1 MEPAFFY
8 IAILLSVL
16 SISSGPDKALCR
28 DDIKSTR
35 SLDLLIKDYTFK
47 SYGKSYFR
55 TAELQVVKL
64 PGNLSDIRV
73 DIARYRCGSL
83 KRYGARIREFHLGV
97 GVTVQPCVERV
108 LMIRQVLGFNWSSM
122 FYSNYDLSGYQL
134 VSPVLGLMAYNA
146 GKDPFQVGVHA
157 GSENPIM
164 VNFSSI
170 ARIDQ
175 KLGGIVPL
183 CASFGGNRQ
192 LAIMGSAGQSLC
204 RVPGHGHFGLV
215 AELPS
220 VQMRRRVSR
229 WKVVVGSSIGA
240 LLGLFLLS
248 LLMMAMLVKAKKKS
262 RREEME
268 RRAYEEEALQ
278 VSMVGHVRA
287 PMAAGTRTM
296 PVIERRY
303 SAPYR

>member
-1 MEPAFFY
+1 MEPAFFLVT
-8 IAILLSVL
+8 LLTVL
-16 SISSGPDKALCR
+16 LISNRPDEGLCQ
-28 DDIKSTR
+28 DIKSTY
-35 SLDLLIKDYTFK
+35 SLDLLIKEYTFK
-47 SYGKSYFR
+47 SYSKNYFR
-55 TAELQVVKL
+55 TAELQAVKL

-83 KRYGARIREFHLGV
+83 RRYGARIHEFHLGV

-108 LMIRQVLGFNWSSM
+108 LVVRQVLGFNWSSI

-134 VSPVLGLMAYNA
+134 VSPVLGLLAYNA

-157 GSENPIM
+157 GENPIT

-170 ARIDQ
+170 TRIDQ
-175 KLGGIVPL
+175 KPGIVSL
-183 CASFGGNRQ
+183 CASFGGNRE
-192 LAIMGSAGQSLC
+192 LTILGTAGQSLC
-204 RVPGHGHFGLV
+204 RVTGHGHFGLV
-215 AELPS
+215 TELPP

-229 WKVVVGSSIGA
+229 WKVAVGSSIGA
-240 LLGLFLLS
+240 ALGAFLLS
-248 LLMMAMLVKAKKKS
+248 LLMVALLVKAKKKS

-278 VSMVGHVRA
+278 VSMVGHIRA
-287 PMAAGTRTM
+287 PTAAGTRTM
-296 PVIERRY
+296 PIIEHGY